1 MRGGVTLAQSLLER
15 NLEHNKVIKTV
26 FVLCYFR
33 KVIIPL
39 LPNRHL
45 TKIRK

>member
-1 MRGGVTLAQSLLER
+1 MQGYNSLAQSLLEG
-15 NLEHNKVIKTV
+15 NLERNDVIKTV